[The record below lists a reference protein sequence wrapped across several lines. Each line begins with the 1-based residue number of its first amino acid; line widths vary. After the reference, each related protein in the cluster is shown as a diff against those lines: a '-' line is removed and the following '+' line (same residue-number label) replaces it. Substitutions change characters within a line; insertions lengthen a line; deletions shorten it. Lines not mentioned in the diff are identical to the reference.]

1 MTDDTFDELDLVRN
15 LRRDLD
21 ADTPMHLLYSA
32 AMISEMAESGEEPNV
47 RVRDLANSMI
57 EVAEPETDALLLVWA
72 EMLGDDLLKR
82 RIHRVVKPRAEVLP
96 AWLAEIARLR
106 PVKAVSLRSPVN
118 TEETIVIEVRGPRGH
133 FSIMAGLDLMGIPF
147 LEDAYP
153 LEDDIEQIRAR
164 VHAMAIPA
172 GLRPKIV
179 ELSLA
184 DARARLDSAVEH
196 AGRMFPPVETDTWPA
211 MQPLLEWQLR
221 LMPTGG
227 RGFEL
232 DEWDDERRDALEQTF
247 LDSPH
252 AAGLD
257 AESASMH
264 VSLLIDFACNYGT
277 GDPRQWSNVLVQRML
292 LELIPRKVL
301 YPFEDMVGIPATMS
315 RFIDF
320 AHGELDVAPD
330 FTEHTQRAIGEAAP
344 QYLSAIARDANA
356 QSERGQRMRLVSE
369 IWPEGLEVVGP
380 AAPGFSEPTY
390 EELALRTRER
400 MAAEVGGLEAF
411 ESLGVE
417 PLPSGEDVAL
427 ELVSDDIVERVK
439 AVAQMITD
447 VAGDFFQDPEMV
459 TASLRT
465 LTLVAASNPASIL
478 RGANDANTA
487 ATVCWISGRNNE
499 WFDRSVKGRTINAMK
514 EAFGTRA
521 DLPAR
526 AVTMLKYYDTALNTT
541 HRLALGDPQLL
552 TSTRRMMLVDWREKS
567 DLLLTLARQ
576 ADQGQR

>member
-1 MTDDTFDELDLVRN
+1 
-15 LRRDLD
+15 
-21 ADTPMHLLYSA
+21 
-32 AMISEMAESGEEPNV
+32 
-47 RVRDLANSMI
+47 
-57 EVAEPETDALLLVWA
+57 
-72 EMLGDDLLKR
+72 
-82 RIHRVVKPRAEVLP
+82 
-96 AWLAEIARLR
+96 
-106 PVKAVSLRSPVN
+106 
-118 TEETIVIEVRGPRGH
+118 
-133 FSIMAGLDLMGIPF
+133 MAGQAASG
-147 LEDAYP
+147 
-153 LEDDIEQIRAR
+153 
-164 VHAMAIPA
+164 
-172 GLRPKIV
+172 
-179 ELSLA
+179 
-184 DARARLDSAVEH
+184 
-196 AGRMFPPVETDTWPA
+196 FP
-211 MQPLLEWQLR
+211 
-221 LMPTGG
+221 
-227 RGFEL
+227 
-232 DEWDDERRDALEQTF
+232 
-247 LDSPH
+247 
-252 AAGLD
+252 
-257 AESASMH
+257 
-264 VSLLIDFACNYGT
+264 
-277 GDPRQWSNVLVQRML
+277 
-292 LELIPRKVL
+292 
-301 YPFEDMVGIPATMS
+301 
-315 RFIDF
+315 
-320 AHGELDVAPD
+320 
-330 FTEHTQRAIGEAAP
+330 
-344 QYLSAIARDANA
+344 
-356 QSERGQRMRLVSE
+356 
-369 IWPEGLEVVGP
+369 
-380 AAPGFSEPTY
+380 EPTY
-390 EELALRTRER
+390 EELGLRTREG
-400 MAAEVGGLEAF
+400 MAVEVGGVEAF